1 MLKVAL
7 AAEDAAGVRALR
19 MLADRGHHVVAV
31 FSGVGQERPG
41 PTSVVGEAA
50 SLCIPTRPAAAVRGL
65 GAATAMEH
73 EVVDLLLSVHC
84 RHAIHADLL
93 GLPRVGAFNLH
104 PGPLP
109 ERAGLHP
116 PSWALYEGAAEHG
129 VTLHH
134 MTPSLDGG
142 AIVFEERFPLRSSD
156 TGLSVLTQC
165 VRRGLGLL
173 ERLLDVVE
181 RGEPIPTHPQNLA
194 ERRWFGPKPPQHGRL
209 DWSTS
214 ARRVVD
220 FVRAC
225 DYRPFT
231 SPWGFPRCTA
241 HGVDLAIVKARVAR
255 AAGASAALPAP
266 GTVRVTPTGS
276 VRVAAGDG
284 WVEVDEVGVAGA
296 EFPADEVLTNGE
308 RLTRARDELRVTAS
322 R

>member
-1 MLKVAL
+1 MLNVAL

-31 FSGVGQERPG
+31 FSGTGQERPG
-41 PTSVVGEAA
+41 LTSVVGEAA
-50 SLCIPTRPAAAVRGL
+50 SLGIPTRPAAAVRGL
-65 GAATAMEH
+65 AAATALEH
-73 EVVDLLLSVHC
+73 EVVDVLLSVHC
-84 RHAIHADLL
+84 RHTIHAALL
-93 GLPRVGAFNLH
+93 AIPRVGAFNLH

-116 PSWALYEGAAEHG
+116 PSWALYEGATEHG
-129 VTLHH
+129 VTVHH
-134 MTPSLDGG
+134 MTPSLDAGP
-142 AIVFEERFPLRSSD
+142 IVFQERFPLRSSD
-156 TGLSVLTQC
+156 TALSVLTQC

-181 RGEPIPTHPQNLA
+181 RGEAIPAHAQNLA
-194 ERRWFGPKPPQHGRL
+194 ERRWFGPKPPHDGRL
-209 DWSTS
+209 DWSAS

-241 HGVDLAIVKARVAR
+241 HGVDLAILKARVA
-255 AAGASAALPAP
+255 GAEGVAAALPTP
-266 GTVRVTPTGS
+266 GTVRVTPTAS
-276 VRVAAGDG
+276 VRVATGDG
-284 WVEVDEVGVAGA
+284 WVEVDEVEVAGA
-296 EFPADEVLTNGE
+296 EFAAGEVLTDGE
-308 RLTRARDELRVTAS
+308 RLTCARDELPVTAS